1 MMQKRISNQKPHPE
15 TEQVL
20 PDCPNSIASLFEVS
34 GNPDTDSHWGS
45 YLPDNPDYA
54 ELSEARASPPPSTF
68 LRARRAGCLLPD
80 PLTEEGYYTIIHR
93 GETAKLLRVWTS
105 ICNYLVDIRAFRI
118 LQQLRLVNYQSS
130 LIASHALRRRAG
142 VSFVERRQR
151 ETKKPVDRTVFL
163 GVPRTLP
170 PLPTAYPLKASD
182 TYCYTRLELI
192 PEKSVDGRT
201 VLLFDIQ
208 DEIKVG
214 SDQDYQHVSG
224 YVVNVTTVHDHLK
237 SNKLKSYQQ
246 MIGRAFEARIYDP
259 MYIDFEQQPEGLS
272 SNCHDW
278 PITVRNDSRRDSS
291 HNNFYSEVIPM
302 ETLSKLQIKSQAS
315 PLVNRPQIFRLFHP
329 SRELVDERGCAV
341 MLLNEMTG
349 GDPVAEVAYWGPDIQ
364 IQVAT
369 NIMNSYRAILEKRII
384 FDNYLT
390 SLRVRFH
397 DGSIYLRN
405 WEGFYVDTDNTAE
418 EWANY
423 TCESLEGLRIDLR
436 KLGLEAAES
445 ERRDIG

>member
-1 MMQKRISNQKPHPE
+1 M
-15 TEQVL
+15 
-20 PDCPNSIASLFEVS
+20 
-34 GNPDTDSHWGS
+34 
-45 YLPDNPDYA
+45 
-54 ELSEARASPPPSTF
+54 
-68 LRARRAGCLLPD
+68 PD

-93 GETAKLLRVWTS
+93 GETAKFLRVWTA

-142 VSFVERRQR
+142 VSFVDRRRR
-151 ETKKPVDRTVFL
+151 ETKKAVDRTLFL

-170 PLPTAYPLKASD
+170 PLPTAYPPKASD
-182 TYCYTRLELI
+182 TYGYTRLELI

-201 VLLFDIQ
+201 VLEFDIEN
-208 DEIKVG
+208 EIKVG

-224 YVVNVTTVHDHLK
+224 YVVNVTTVQDHLK
-237 SNKLKSYQQ
+237 SYKLESYQQ
-246 MIGRAFEARIYDP
+246 MIGRSFHAKIYDP
-259 MYIDFEQQPEGLS
+259 MYIDFEKQPEGLS
-272 SNCHDW
+272 PNCHDW
-278 PITVRNDSRRDSS
+278 PITVRNNSRRDSS
-291 HNNFYSEVIPM
+291 HNNFYSDVIPM
-302 ETLSKLQIKSQAS
+302 EILSKLQIESQAS

-329 SRELVDERGCAV
+329 SRELVDERGCGV
-341 MLLNEMTG
+341 MLLIEMMG
-349 GDPVAEVAYWGPDIQ
+349 GDPVAEVANWDPDIQ

-390 SLRVRFH
+390 SLRVRYH

-423 TCESLEGLRIDLR
+423 TGESLEGLRLDLR
-436 KLGLEAAES
+436 KLGLEAA
-445 ERRDIG
+445 